1 MNERL
6 SNPERPPLRPSH
18 RIARG
23 QDSAQA
29 PSIRSTR
36 QLLALIVI
44 GLVALTTV
52 EATLTVEGMAVFD
65 KLLPVLTFVLGYFF
79 HQR

>member
-1 MNERL
+1 MNKCPDD
-6 SNPERPPLRPSH
+6 PERPPARPSH

-23 QDSAQA
+23 HETAHS

-52 EATLTVEGMAVFD
+52 EATLTAEGMTVFD

>member
-1 MNERL
+1 MNTC
-6 SNPERPPLRPSH
+6 PDDPDRPPSRPAH

-23 QDSAQA
+23 QDAAHS

-36 QLLALIVI
+36 QLLALVVI
-44 GLVALTTV
+44 GLVALTSV
-52 EATLTVEGMAVFD
+52 EATLTAEGMAVFER
-65 KLLPVLTFVLGYFF
+65 LLPVLTFVLGYFF